1 MSSTVLS
8 PGVGRSKIPAL
19 QNRSL
24 WWSPGAVRGRR
35 SEPCCG
41 AHSRAFDQDV
51 DVFLGLGWLFREDF
65 PEETSKLNFEFHFRH
80 LNQPNQRKGR
90 KVVQAERGLEACGA
104 WHVLG
109 TAVPHGGVEW
119 GRRGQLGKAL
129 VSCPVSSSGLP
140 CKRSLVLW
148 AGSL

>member
-35 SEPCCG
+35 SKPCCG

-90 KVVQAERGLEACGA
+90 KVVQAERGLEACA
-104 WHVLG
+104 
-109 TAVPHGGVEW
+109 A
-119 GRRGQLGKAL
+119 
-129 VSCPVSSSGLP
+129 SSGRLLSAVQSLP
-140 CKRSLVLW
+140 LDLPVNAALFSGPGVFSRL
-148 AGSL
+148 